1 MSGTYTRRFWRKMK
15 ALTFAF
21 GIRQVLALL
30 ALVLILALQVHYGF
44 AKSGAMKFVIIAAP
58 YLGLLVIYFL
68 FQAWHVAKALDSEL
82 MAEMEAV
89 MSQSSQIYADFV
101 LAWLNEAV
109 DRKGRFTLKQVAE
122 DTGLSEQ
129 NALQG
134 LTLLANKYG
143 VVRETLLSGAWEYS
157 AVGPALH
164 LKSRFKPVGR

>member
-1 MSGTYTRRFWRKMK
+1 
-15 ALTFAF
+15 
-21 GIRQVLALL
+21 
-30 ALVLILALQVHYGF
+30 
-44 AKSGAMKFVIIAAP
+44 
-58 YLGLLVIYFL
+58 
-68 FQAWHVAKALDSEL
+68 
-82 MAEMEAV
+82 